1 MATLYELTGDALK
14 LRELMAE
21 GELDLETIKGAI
33 DNNTE
38 EIGIKLE
45 SYAKVLKDVE
55 GDIAALKTEEARLA
69 ERRKSYENNIKRLK
83 SAMQDALL
91 ATGERKIKSTLFTF
105 YMQNNAPSVVIDEA
119 YLENIPEC
127 FLIPQEPKID
137 KAKLKVAL
145 ESDDPEVKA
154 KLEGIAHLETSE
166 SIRIK

>member
-14 LRELMAE
+14 LRELMEE
-21 GELDLETIKGAI
+21 GELDLATIKGAI

-45 SYAKVLKDVE
+45 SYGKVLKGVE
-55 GDIAALKTEEARLA
+55 SDIDALKAEEARLA
-69 ERRKSYENNIKRLK
+69 ERRKSYENNVKRLK
-83 SAMQDALL
+83 SAMQEALL

-105 YMQNNAPSVVIDEA
+105 YVQINPPSVVIDEA
-119 YLENIPEC
+119 YLENIPSC

-137 KAKLKVAL
+137 RTKLKVAL
-145 ESDDPEVKA
+145 ESDDPEVRA
-154 KLEGIAHLETSE
+154 QLEGIAHLETSE